1 MEYIISV
8 MWHAL
13 EYAALILFASAF
25 FRFRY
30 NFLKSGIIALL
41 CISISVIIANSE
53 LSSVQ
58 HIFPAFLSML
68 VILVLFKGK
77 WIQRLLIG
85 LIGYILVA
93 IFDALILFGAS
104 ALLQISVE
112 ELVWRKGAYVVLATA
127 GKILAVLLVWFTSKI
142 HPVDRAHTINAKWAL
157 LICIFPLASFFMLLA
172 LFMICQEDRDLAMPV
187 VLFCV
192 FLGIANVAI
201 IYVIF
206 LIEKDTEVKQRNG
219 VLRQQMELQT
229 ASILALEQAYRKQ
242 RESSH
247 DFQNHL
253 QTILSLLG
261 QGAYSDTERYV
272 KELSQ
277 SQTSRVLIVNSH
289 QPVVDAILNQKY
301 LTARDSQIE
310 MQFRVNDLSHIW
322 LSASELVVLLSNLL
336 DNAIEACRKL
346 PDGRYIDCTLLH
358 QENLF
363 LSIRNTAQP
372 VNITEH
378 GITTTKEPA
387 GEHGY
392 GLAGVCRVL
401 DRRRAEYIYD
411 YKNGWFQFTAEI
423 PDESRTE

>member
-127 GKILAVLLVWFTSKI
+127 GKILAVLLAWFTSKI

-157 LICIFPLASFFMLLA
+157 LICIFPLASFFMLCCAYAETLRR
-172 LFMICQEDRDLAMPV
+172 LTENKI
-187 VLFCV
+187 
-192 FLGIANVAI
+192 
-201 IYVIF
+201 
-206 LIEKDTEVKQRNG
+206 LIP
-219 VLRQQMELQT
+219 
-229 ASILALEQAYRKQ
+229 
-242 RESSH
+242 H
-247 DFQNHL
+247 CP
-253 QTILSLLG
+253 
-261 QGAYSDTERYV
+261 
-272 KELSQ
+272 
-277 SQTSRVLIVNSH
+277 LI
-289 QPVVDAILNQKY
+289 
-301 LTARDSQIE
+301 
-310 MQFRVNDLSHIW
+310 
-322 LSASELVVLLSNLL
+322 
-336 DNAIEACRKL
+336 
-346 PDGRYIDCTLLH
+346 
-358 QENLF
+358 
-363 LSIRNTAQP
+363 
-372 VNITEH
+372 
-378 GITTTKEPA
+378 
-387 GEHGY
+387 
-392 GLAGVCRVL
+392 
-401 DRRRAEYIYD
+401 
-411 YKNGWFQFTAEI
+411 
-423 PDESRTE
+423 